1 MSAEFNIVINQN
13 ADFTRKFKLKTPG
26 TTDITSF
33 TITSAMK
40 KHHTTPDAS
49 DTDFTVTKTD
59 ASAGDFTISL
69 TDTQTAA
76 LKAGAYQYDILSAD
90 GSGIKTALV
99 SGTATVQAGITP

>member
-26 TTDITSF
+26 TTDITNY

-76 LKAGAYQYDILSAD
+76 LKAGVYQYDILSAD
-90 GSGIKTALV
+90 GSGIKTTLV
-99 SGTATVQAGITP
+99 SGTATVEAGITP